1 MLNEPASSASD
12 RPRARLTLP
21 RRTDPSPAPALAAPH
36 ETDAV
41 REKVAR
47 VLNILYEQRPD
58 RASETLAH
66 ESLRET
72 LALVRSARYLGSFSG
87 ALLLDSEAAYDQ
99 LDADLTPLDAFAVF
113 RQNGNAHV
121 VHVFSGRAAPEAR
134 SPWVNIALFIVT
146 FLSVLIVGTE
156 MAISEIAGMGASA
169 REVQALVANFWGELW
184 RGLPYAIAILLILG
198 AHELGHYFAG
208 RRHKLAVTLPYFI
221 PMPFNAIGTFG
232 AFIQLRQAMRNRK
245 VLLDVGLAG
254 PLMGLVFAIPIVI
267 IGLATSPV
275 RPITPGI
282 VEGNSFLYALVKT
295 ILFGEFL
302 PNGAFDVYV
311 NQLAWAGWT
320 GLLITGL
327 NLIPIGQLD
336 GGHVLYALIGERA
349 RRLYLPLM
357 VAMGALVLFTIS
369 ISPVWVVWLF
379 LLIFF
384 GRVYAVPL
392 DNITPL
398 DPARR
403 RWALLGLFMFVVTFV
418 PLPLAPIEPSVAV
431 PGATALH
438 LTLPAA
444 AALLTVWTRRR
455 RA

>member
-1 MLNEPASSASD
+1 MLNEPASSAQK
-12 RPRARLTLP
+12 PQHLP
-21 RRTDPSPAPALAAPH
+21 PVPPVTEPSLLPLQDSRTD
-36 ETDAV
+36 DAI
-41 REKVAR
+41 RQHVAC
-47 VLNILYEQRPD
+47 VLNILSEQPPSRS
-58 RASETLAH
+58 SEAAAH
-66 ESLRET
+66 EQLRET
-72 LALVRSARYLGSFSG
+72 LALVRSARYLGTFTG
-87 ALLLDSEAAYDQ
+87 ALLLDSETAYDQ
-99 LDADLTPLDAFAVF
+99 LDAALAPLDAFAVF
-113 RQNGNAHV
+113 RQSGNAHV
-121 VHVFSGRAAPEAR
+121 VHVFAGRETPQAR
-134 SPWVNIALFIVT
+134 SPWINIALFAIT
-146 FLSVLIVGTE
+146 FVSVLIVGTE
-156 MAISEIAGMGASA
+156 MAISEIAGTGASV
-169 REVQALVANFWGELW
+169 REVQALVGNFWGELW

-208 RRHKLAVTLPYFI
+208 RRHRLAVTLPYFI

-275 RPITPGI
+275 KEITPGI
-282 VEGNSFLYALVKT
+282 VEGNSFLYALIKT
-295 ILFGEFL
+295 LLFGEFL

-336 GGHVLYALIGERA
+336 GGHVLYALVGERA

-357 VAMGALVLFTIS
+357 LAMGALVLLTIA

-379 LLIFF
+379 LLLFF

-403 RWALLGLFMFVVTFV
+403 RWALLGLLIFVVTFV
-418 PLPLAPIEPSVAV
+418 PLPLSPIEPSVVLPA
-431 PGATALH
+431 GATAMQIAF
-438 LTLPAA
+438 PAA
-444 AALLTVWTRRR
+444 VALLTLWTRRR